1 MPTDDPVVWQQGLTV
16 GRYSLVSRIAIGG
29 MAEIW
34 LARQVGLQ
42 GFEKFVVIK
51 RILDGLGTDPDFV
64 GMFLD
69 EARIAAQLNHPHI
82 VQIFDLGQE
91 AGAFYIAMEYLPGE
105 NLSAIARAGAR
116 QGQPLLSDQ
125 QLDDVVAYL
134 ETLQ

>member
-1 MPTDDPVVWQQGLTV
+1 MKKVPPVSDAPHPQAVPDVPAVWQQGMGV
-16 GRYSLVSRIAIGG
+16 GRYSLLTRLAVGG

-34 LARQVGLQ
+34 LARQVGPQ

-51 RILDGLGTDPDFV
+51 RILDGLGTDPASV
-64 GMFLD
+64 RMFLD

-105 NLSAIARAGAR
+105 NLSAA
-116 QGQPLLSDQ
+116 
-125 QLDDVVAYL
+125 
-134 ETLQ
+134 

>member
-1 MPTDDPVVWQQGLTV
+1 MAPTSTPAEAPVVWQQGLSV

-51 RILDGLGTDPDFV
+51 RIIDGLGADPEFV
-64 GMFLD
+64 EMFLD

-82 VQIFDLGQE
+82 VQIFDLGME
-91 AGAFYIAMEYLPGE
+91 AGAYYIAMEYLPGE
-105 NLSAIARAGAR
+105 ATGGRSRCPSPTRCA
-116 QGQPLLSDQ
+116 
-125 QLDDVVAYL
+125 
-134 ETLQ
+134 